1 MEEGDQI
8 DWGNWMR
15 SLEQIGVVASQS
27 SENSAFMVLQEGKEG
42 TVTNE
47 TLVLIDNR
55 AGNKILAVCR
65 GGFGYNE
72 ALRTSAYTPGIAYA
86 KRGHGPSSSK
96 EYFGF
101 RLVVIGDVTDG
112 IVKQNTMIIAPGSP
126 VYRFNEK
133 LNPMRFLYRSEFT
146 IGYYANGH
154 KSWTIP
160 LMAEYLS
167 HHIGVF
173 GVTGSGKSFLCRYQ
187 LIPVLRQYGYD
198 VLVFDWKGS
207 DYAPYYPGNVI
218 SMGDV
223 ELDDSAVVS
232 YLAEALNYFGG
243 GDAGLRVVNY
253 LDEVVSTTDWRGRTV
268 LETKEKLLQ
277 NLLEVIRDDN
287 LESTGKLG
295 RWGYIYQRKAV
306 RAFERLSPEELRPLM
321 GEMRPSEVIA
331 LLREKGVLVLDLS
344 YGSKE
349 QKLSVF
355 LSLTRYL
362 KRLME
367 EKNELKIALLI
378 DEAPQYCPWQPKGLE
393 EKTTKT
399 LIELAALGRSYKLS
413 LTLVSQGIAGEI
425 GINAAVRRNLN
436 TLFIGRIHP
445 LDAQE
450 AEKYFASSFVTS
462 DSLLRLPE
470 GHFYVVGKVNP
481 SPIPLLMTFDIPESE
496 RVGMRGG

>member
-1 MEEGDQI
+1 MDDESSI
-8 DWGNWMR
+8 DWESWTK
-15 SLEQIGVVASQS
+15 SLEQIGVVASRS
-27 SENSAFMVLQEGKEG
+27 TENSALMILQEGKEG

-65 GGFGYNE
+65 GGFGYND
-72 ALRTSAYTPGIAYA
+72 ALRASAYTPGIAYA
-86 KRGHGPSSSK
+86 KRGHGLSSSK
-96 EYFGF
+96 EYFAF
-101 RLVVIGDVTDG
+101 NLVVIGDVTEG
-112 IVKQNTMIIAPGSP
+112 IVKPNNMVIAPGSP

-133 LNPMRFLYRSEFT
+133 FNPMRLLYKSDFT

-173 GVTGSGKSFLCRYQ
+173 GVTGSGKSFLCKYQ
-187 LIPVLRQYGYD
+187 LIPVLRKYGYD
-198 VLVFDWKGS
+198 VLVLDWKGS
-207 DYAPYYPGNVI
+207 DYAPYYPDNVI

-223 ELDDSAVVS
+223 ELDYNAVVS
-232 YLAEALNYFGG
+232 YLAEVMSYLGVRETG
-243 GDAGLRVVNY
+243 SRTGSRIVNY
-253 LDEVVSTTDWRGRTV
+253 LEQVVWTTEWKGRNV
-268 LETKEKLLQ
+268 DETKEKLKQ
-277 NLLEVIRDDN
+277 NLLRVIEDPRY
-287 LESTGKLG
+287 LSKV
-295 RWGYIYQRKAV
+295 QK
-306 RAFERLSPEELRPLM
+306 AFERLESEDLKPLIGKM
-321 GEMRPSEVIA
+321 KPSEVIG
-331 LLREKGVLVLDLS
+331 LLREKGVLVIDLS
-344 YGSKE
+344 YGLKE

-378 DEAPQYCPWQPKGLE
+378 DEAPQYCPWQPRGLE
-393 EKTTKT
+393 EKTTKS

-445 LDAQE
+445 LDAME

-470 GHFYVVGKVNP
+470 GHFYIVGKANP
-481 SPIPLLMTFDIPESE
+481 SPIPLLMTFEIPESE
-496 RVGMRGG
+496 RVHGRGG

>member
-1 MEEGDQI
+1 MDDGDQI
-8 DWGNWMR
+8 DWGSWTR

-55 AGNKILAVCR
+55 AGNRILAVCR

-101 RLVVIGDVTDG
+101 RLVVIGDVTEG
-112 IVKQNTMIIAPGSP
+112 VVKQNTMIIAPGSP

-133 LNPMRFLYRSEFT
+133 LNPMRFLYKSDFT

-187 LIPVLRQYGYD
+187 LIPVLREYGYD
-198 VLVFDWKGS
+198 VLVLDWKGS

-223 ELDDSAVVS
+223 ELDDNAVVS

-243 GDAGLRVVNY
+243 GDAGQRVVNY

-287 LESTGKLG
+287 LESTGKVS
-295 RWGYIYQRKAV
+295 RWGYMATYLEPIDAV
-306 RAFERLSPEELRPLM
+306 
-321 GEMRPSEVIA
+321 
-331 LLREKGVLVLDLS
+331 
-344 YGSKE
+344 
-349 QKLSVF
+349 
-355 LSLTRYL
+355 
-362 KRLME
+362 
-367 EKNELKIALLI
+367 N
-378 DEAPQYCPWQPKGLE
+378 W
-393 EKTTKT
+393 
-399 LIELAALGRSYKLS
+399 
-413 LTLVSQGIAGEI
+413 
-425 GINAAVRRNLN
+425 
-436 TLFIGRIHP
+436 
-445 LDAQE
+445 
-450 AEKYFASSFVTS
+450 
-462 DSLLRLPE
+462 
-470 GHFYVVGKVNP
+470 
-481 SPIPLLMTFDIPESE
+481 
-496 RVGMRGG
+496 

>member
-1 MEEGDQI
+1 MGGEEGI
-8 DWGNWMR
+8 DWSSWTK
-15 SLEQIGVVASQS
+15 SLEQIGVIASQS
-27 SENSAFMVLQEGKEG
+27 TENSAIMVLQEGKEG

-65 GGFGYNE
+65 GGFGYND

-112 IVKQNTMIIAPGSP
+112 TVKQNTMIIAPGSP
-126 VYRFNEK
+126 VYRFNER
-133 LNPMRFLYRSEFT
+133 LNPMNFLYRSRFT
-146 IGYYANGH
+146 VGYYAKGH

-160 LMAEYLS
+160 LMADYLS

-187 LIPVLRQYGYD
+187 LIPLLREYGYD
-198 VLVFDWKGS
+198 VLVLDWKGS
-207 DYAPYYPGNVI
+207 DYAPYYPDNVI

-232 YLAEALNYFGG
+232 YLAEALGYFGG
-243 GDAGLRVVNY
+243 GDSGMRMVSY
-253 LDEVVSTTDWRGRTV
+253 LEEVISTSEWRGRTAT
-268 LETKEKLLQ
+268 ETKERLLY
-277 NLLEVIRDDN
+277 NLLDVIKEDN
-287 LESTGKLG
+287 LEPTGKLG
-295 RWGYIYQRKAV
+295 RWGYIYQRKAM
-306 RAFERLSPEELRPLM
+306 RAFERLSPDDLKPLM
-321 GEMRPSEVIA
+321 GTMKPSEIIQ
-331 LLREKGVLVLDLS
+331 LLREKGVLVMDLS

-367 EKNELKIALLI
+367 EKNELRIALLI
-378 DEAPQYCPWQPKGLE
+378 DEAPQYCPWQPRGLE

-445 LDAQE
+445 LDAPE
-450 AEKYFASSFVTS
+450 AERYFANSFVTS

-470 GHFYVVGKVNP
+470 GHFYIVGKVNP
-481 SPIPLLMTFDIPESE
+481 SPVPLLMTFEIPEHE
-496 RVGMRGG
+496 RVGWGGG

>member
-1 MEEGDQI
+1 MEGNEPI
-8 DWGNWMR
+8 DWSSWTR

-27 SENSAFMVLQEGKEG
+27 SENSALMVLQEGKEG

-55 AGNKILAVCR
+55 SGNKILAVCR
-65 GGFGYNE
+65 GGFGYND

-96 EYFGF
+96 EFFGF
-101 RLVVIGDVTDG
+101 RLVVIGDVTEG
-112 IVKQNTMIIAPGSP
+112 VVKQNTMIIAPGSP

-133 LNPMRFLYRSEFT
+133 FNPMRFLYKSDFT

-187 LIPVLRQYGYD
+187 LIPLLRGYGYD
-198 VLVFDWKGS
+198 VLILDWKGS
-207 DYAPYYPGNVI
+207 DYAPFYPENVI

-223 ELDDSAVVS
+223 ELDDSSVVS
-232 YLAEALNYFGG
+232 YLAETLNYFGG
-243 GDAGLRVVNY
+243 GDPGHRIVSY
-253 LDEVVSTTDWRGRTV
+253 LEEVVSTTDWKGRSV
-268 LETKEKLLQ
+268 HETKEKLLQ
-277 NLLEVIRDDN
+277 NLLDVIRDDN
-287 LESTGKLG
+287 LEQSGKLS
-295 RWGYIYQRKAV
+295 RWGYIYRRKAE
-306 RAFERLSPEELRPLM
+306 RAFERLSPEDLKPLM
-321 GEMRPSEVIA
+321 GEMKPSEVIG
-331 LLREKGVLVLDLS
+331 LLREKGVLVIDLS
-344 YGSKE
+344 YGLKE

-378 DEAPQYCPWQPKGLE
+378 DEAPQYCPWQPRGLE
-393 EKTTKT
+393 EKTTKS

-445 LDAQE
+445 LDAME

-470 GHFYVVGKVNP
+470 GHFYIVGKANP
-481 SPIPLLMTFDIPESE
+481 SPIPLLMTFEIPESE
-496 RVGMRGG
+496 RVHGRGG